1 MFKVCNKDTWTTP
14 MASFWCLYCSL
25 WTYFALC
32 SSVFIVNF
40 EEVNAGWEN
49 TFGHL
54 RILDYWNIRCNKEL
68 LNNCG
73 VSFPF
78 SDLSNHLFRTGKLI
92 PLLLTML
99 LQICLQKSSEAG
111 VAGPHTKGYH
121 YTNAPSQKSKPN
133 INASESQLKA
143 QVLQG
148 CSPQDSCKSS
158 TFQCIRTGAKWTKK
172 PYQII
177 LSIFGSIENSFNEY
191 CGWIWSMKQDITS
204 LQHYF
209 HENNHMKSYHKN
221 IWLTISILVK
231 VRYSNWQL

>member
-1 MFKVCNKDTWTTP
+1 
-14 MASFWCLYCSL
+14 MAFPFHFR
-25 WTYFALC
+25 TYQIT
-32 SSVFIVNF
+32 SSVQ
-40 EEVNAGWEN
+40 EN
-49 TFGHL
+49 WFLYYWPCSFKYASKSHRKVL
-54 RILDYWNIRCNKEL
+54 RILI
-68 LNNCG
+68 
-73 VSFPF
+73 
-78 SDLSNHLFRTGKLI
+78 
-92 PLLLTML
+92 
-99 LQICLQKSSEAG
+99 
-111 VAGPHTKGYH
+111 TKGYQ
-121 YTNAPSQKSKPN
+121 YNNAPSQKSKPN